1 MTENAVDVQP
11 VATPDDLN
19 RFVRFPWRIY
29 ANDPYWVPPIISQIE
44 KRLDTQRNPFWEYAD
59 RELFLARR
67 DGEVVGTV
75 AAIVNHQHNQQ
86 FGDQT
91 GFFGFFE
98 TINDEQVA
106 EALISA
112 AADWLRER
120 GMDLM
125 RGPINGA
132 PTDEVGV
139 LIAGHDRQPS
149 VWEGHTP
156 PYYQELIE
164 RLGFRKYDDYFAY
177 ELWFKD
183 LDWDLRN
190 LPSKFWRVAEKVR
203 SKTGVAVRKVDMR
216 QWDSEVAKI
225 HYLYNEAFRTIPGH
239 TDMSLEKFS
248 SMAASMRPFLDPD
261 LVVMAEVDGQP
272 VGFAV
277 ALMDVNEALCHFRRG
292 KLYPW
297 DLIRLKWHMGRI
309 RTACG
314 KMLGILPE
322 YRARGLEILLGLEF
336 AQHILRK
343 GYERIEMSLLQEKNT
358 MINRIV
364 QRVGAKPYLH
374 YRVYEK
380 PLQSEERI
388 ER

>member
-1 MTENAVDVQP
+1 MAQTQTAVKVQP

-29 ANDPYWVPPIISQIE
+29 ANDPYWVPPLISEIE
-44 KRLDTQRNPFWEYAD
+44 KRLDTQRNPFWEYAE
-59 RELFLARR
+59 RELFLARH
-67 DGEVVGTV
+67 DGEVVGTI

-86 FGDQT
+86 LNDQT

-106 EALISA
+106 EALIAA

-120 GMDLM
+120 GKDLM

-139 LIAGHDRQPS
+139 QIAGYDRRPS
-149 VWEGHTP
+149 IWEGHTP
-156 PYYQELIE
+156 PYYRQLIE
-164 RLGFRKYDDYFAY
+164 PLGFRKYDDYFAY
-177 ELWFKD
+177 EIWFKD
-183 LDWDLRN
+183 IDWDLRN
-190 LPSKFWRVAEKVR
+190 LPSKIWRVAEKVR
-203 SKTGVAVRKVDMR
+203 GKMGVTVRKVDMN

-225 HYLYNEAFRTIPGH
+225 HYLYNVAFRTIPGH
-239 TDMSLEKFS
+239 IDMSLEKFS
-248 SMAASMRPFLDPD
+248 SMAASLRPFLDPN
-261 LVVMAEVDGQP
+261 LVVIAEVGGEP

-277 ALMDVNEALCHFRRG
+277 ALMDLNEALWHFRRG

-314 KMLGILPE
+314 KMAGILPE
-322 YRARGLEILLGLEF
+322 YRARGMEVLLGLELV
-336 AQHILRK
+336 QRCIEV
-343 GYERIEMSLLQEKNT
+343 GYERMDLSLLQEKNT
-358 MINRIV
+358 MINRII
-364 QRVGAKPYLH
+364 QRVGAQVYQH

-380 PLQSEERI
+380 PL
-388 ER
+388 

>member
-1 MTENAVDVQP
+1 MTKTTVHVQP
-11 VATPDDLN
+11 VATPQDLKL
-19 RFVRFPWRIY
+19 FVRFPWRIY
-29 ANDPYWVPPIISQIE
+29 ANDRYWVPPLISEIE
-44 KRLDTQRNPFWEYAD
+44 KRLDTQRNPLWEYAE

-67 DGEVVGTV
+67 NGEVVGTV

-86 FGDQT
+86 LNDQT

-98 TINDEQVA
+98 AINDEQVA

-120 GMDLM
+120 GKDLM

-139 LIAGHDRQPS
+139 QIAGYDRRPS
-149 VWEGHTP
+149 IWEGHTP
-156 PYYQELIE
+156 PYYRQLIE
-164 RLGFRKYDDYFAY
+164 PLGFRKYDDYFAY
-177 ELWFKD
+177 EIWFKD
-183 LDWDLRN
+183 IDWDLRN
-190 LPSKFWRVAEKVR
+190 LPSKMWRVAEKVR
-203 SKTGVAVRKVDMR
+203 SRTGANIHKVDMS
-216 QWDSEVAKI
+216 QWDSEIAKI
-225 HYLYNEAFRTIPGH
+225 HYLYNVAFRTIPGH
-239 TDMSLEKFS
+239 IDMSLEKFS
-248 SMAASMRPFLDPD
+248 SMAASLRPFLDPN
-261 LVVMAEVDGQP
+261 LIVIAEVDGQP

-277 ALMDVNEALCHFRRG
+277 ALMDLNEALWHFRRG

-314 KMLGILPE
+314 KMAGVLPE
-322 YRARGLEILLGLEF
+322 YRARGLEALLGMELGQRCIEV
-336 AQHILRK
+336 
-343 GYERIEMSLLQEKNT
+343 GYERLELSLLQEKNT

-380 PLQSEERI
+380 PL
-388 ER
+388 

>member
-1 MTENAVDVQP
+1 MTKTQTDVDVQP
-11 VATPDDLN
+11 VATPDDLK

-29 ANDPYWVPPIISQIE
+29 AHDPYWVPPIISQIE
-44 KRLDTQRNPFWEYAD
+44 KRLDTQRNPFWEYAE

-67 DGEVVGTV
+67 NGEVVGTV
-75 AAIVNHQHNQQ
+75 AAIVNHQHNRQLD
-86 FGDQT
+86 DQT

-98 TINDEQVA
+98 AINDERVA
-106 EALISA
+106 EALIA
-112 AADWLRER
+112 AASDWLRER
-120 GMDLM
+120 GMDLI
-125 RGPINGA
+125 RGPVNGA

-149 VWEGHTP
+149 IWEGHTP
-156 PYYQELIE
+156 PYYRELVE

-177 ELWFKD
+177 EIWFKD

-203 SKTGVAVRKVDMR
+203 GKTGVTARKIDVN
-216 QWDSEVAKI
+216 QWDSEVAKV

-239 TDMSLEKFS
+239 IDMSLEKFVT
-248 SMAASMRPFLDPD
+248 MAASLRRFLDPD
-261 LVVMAEVDGQP
+261 LVVIAEVDGQP

-277 ALMDVNEALCHFRRG
+277 ALMDVNEALCHFRSG

-297 DLIRLKWHMGRI
+297 DLIRLKWYTGRI

-336 AQHILRK
+336 GQHILRK
-343 GYERIEMSLLQEKNT
+343 GYERVELSLLQEKNT
-358 MINRIV
+358 MINRLV

-380 PLQSEERI
+380 PLF
-388 ER
+388 

>member
-1 MTENAVDVQP
+1 MTKTQTAVDVQP
-11 VATPDDLN
+11 VATPDDLKC
-19 RFVRFPWRIY
+19 FVRFPWRIY

-44 KRLDTQRNPFWEYAD
+44 KRLDTQRNPFWEYAE

-67 DGEVVGTV
+67 SGEVVGTV

-86 FGDQT
+86 LNDQT

-98 TINDEQVA
+98 TVNDEQVA
-106 EALISA
+106 AALIVA
-112 AADWLRER
+112 ASDWLRER
-120 GMDLM
+120 GKDLM
-125 RGPINGA
+125 RGPVNGA

-139 LIAGHDRQPS
+139 LLAGHDRRPS
-149 VWEGHTP
+149 IWEGHTP
-156 PYYQELIE
+156 PYYRDLIE

-190 LPSKFWRVAEKVR
+190 LPSKFLRVAEKVR
-203 SKTGVAVRKVDMR
+203 SKTGVTVRKVDVN

-225 HYLYNEAFRTIPGH
+225 HYLYNVAFRTIPGH

-248 SMAASMRPFLDPD
+248 GMAASLRPFLDPN
-261 LVVMAEVDGQP
+261 LIVIAEVDGQP

-277 ALMDVNEALCHFRRG
+277 ALMDLNEALCHFRSG

-314 KMLGILPE
+314 KMLGVLPE

-336 AQHILRK
+336 GQHVLGK
-343 GYERIEMSLLQEKNT
+343 GYERVEMSLLQEKNT

-380 PLQSEERI
+380 PL
-388 ER
+388 

>member
-1 MTENAVDVQP
+1 MTKTTVEVQP
-11 VATPDDLN
+11 VATPEDLK

-29 ANDPYWVPPIISQIE
+29 ADDQYWVPPLISEIE
-44 KRLDTQRNPFWEYAD
+44 KRLDTQRNPFWEHAE
-59 RELFLARR
+59 RELFLARCN
-67 DGEVVGTV
+67 GEVVGTV

-86 FGDQT
+86 LNDQT

-98 TINDEQVA
+98 AINDNQVA
-106 EALISA
+106 EALIA
-112 AADWLRER
+112 AASDWLRER
-120 GMDLM
+120 GKDLM

-139 LIAGHDRQPS
+139 LIAGHDRRPS
-149 VWEGHTP
+149 IWEGHTP
-156 PYYQELIE
+156 PYYRELIE
-164 RLGFRKYDDYFAY
+164 RSGFRKYDDYFAY
-177 ELWFKD
+177 ELWFED
-183 LDWDLRN
+183 LNWDLRN
-190 LPSKFWRVAEKVR
+190 LPSKFWRVAERVR
-203 SKTGVAVRKVDMR
+203 SKTGVTVRKIDVS
-216 QWDSEVAKI
+216 QWDSEVAKV
-225 HYLYNEAFRTIPGH
+225 HYLYNVAFRTIPGH
-239 TDMSLEKFS
+239 IDMSLEKFAT
-248 SMAASMRPFLDPD
+248 MAASLRPFLDPN
-261 LVVMAEVDGQP
+261 LIVIAEVDGQP

-277 ALMDVNEALCHFRRG
+277 ALMDVNEALWHFRSG
-292 KLYPW
+292 KIYPW

-336 AQHILRK
+336 GQHILRK
-343 GYERIEMSLLQEKNT
+343 GYERVEMSLLQEKNT

-380 PLQSEERI
+380 PL
-388 ER
+388 

>member
-1 MTENAVDVQP
+1 MTKTAVDVQP
-11 VATPDDLN
+11 VATAEDLK

-44 KRLDTQRNPFWEYAD
+44 KRLDTQRNPFWEYAE

-75 AAIVNHQHNQQ
+75 AAIINHQHNQQ
-86 FGDQT
+86 LNDQT

-98 TINDEQVA
+98 TVNDEQVA
-106 EALISA
+106 DALIAA

-120 GMDLM
+120 GMDLI

-139 LIAGHDRQPS
+139 QIAGFDRRPS
-149 VWEGHTP
+149 IWEGHTP
-156 PYYQELIE
+156 PYYRQLMESLD
-164 RLGFRKYDDYFAY
+164 FQKYDDFFAY
-177 ELWFKD
+177 EIWFKD

-190 LPSKFWRVAEKVR
+190 LPSQFWRVAERVR
-203 SKTGVAVRKVDMR
+203 NKTGVNVRKVDMG
-216 QWDSEVAKI
+216 QWDSEIAKI
-225 HYLYNEAFRTIPGH
+225 HYLYNVAFRTIPGH
-239 TDMSLEKFS
+239 IDMSLEKFAT
-248 SMAASMRPFLDPD
+248 MADSLRPFLDPN
-261 LVVMAEVDGQP
+261 LIVIAEVDGQP

-277 ALMDVNEALCHFRRG
+277 ALMDLNEALCHFRSGR
-292 KLYPW
+292 LYPW

-309 RTACG
+309 RIACI
-314 KMLGILPE
+314 KMIGVLPE
-322 YRARGLEILLGLEF
+322 YRVRGLEILLALELG
-336 AQHILRK
+336 QHILSK
-343 GYERIEMSLLQEKNT
+343 GYERVEMSLLQEKNT

-364 QRVGAKPYLH
+364 QRVGAQPYLV

-380 PLQSEERI
+380 PI
-388 ER
+388 

>member
-1 MTENAVDVQP
+1 MTKTQTAVDVQP
-11 VATPDDLN
+11 VATPDDLK

-44 KRLDTQRNPFWEYAD
+44 KRLDTQRNPFWEYAE

-67 DGEVVGTV
+67 SGEVVGTV

-86 FGDQT
+86 LNDQT

-98 TINDEQVA
+98 TVDDEQVA
-106 EALISA
+106 EALIVA
-112 AADWLRER
+112 ASDWLRER
-120 GMDLM
+120 GKDLM
-125 RGPINGA
+125 RGPVNGA

-139 LIAGHDRQPS
+139 LLAGHDRRPS
-149 VWEGHTP
+149 IWEGHTP
-156 PYYQELIE
+156 PYYRDLIE

-190 LPSKFWRVAEKVR
+190 LPSKFLRVAEKVR
-203 SKTGVAVRKVDMR
+203 SKTGVTVRKVDVN

-225 HYLYNEAFRTIPGH
+225 HYLYNVAFRTIPGH

-248 SMAASMRPFLDPD
+248 GMAASLRPFLDPN
-261 LVVMAEVDGQP
+261 LIVIAEVDGQP

-277 ALMDVNEALCHFRRG
+277 ALMDLNEALCHFRSG

-314 KMLGILPE
+314 KMLGVLPE

-336 AQHILRK
+336 GQHVLGK
-343 GYERIEMSLLQEKNT
+343 GYERVEMSLLQEKNT

-380 PLQSEERI
+380 PL
-388 ER
+388 

>member
-1 MTENAVDVQP
+1 MTKTQTDVQVRP
-11 VATPDDLN
+11 VATPRDVKD
-19 RFVRFPWRIY
+19 FVRFPWRIY
-29 ANDPYWVPPIISQIE
+29 ANDRYWVPPLISEIE
-44 KRLDTQRNPFWEYAD
+44 KRLDTQRNPFWEYAE

-67 DGEVVGTV
+67 NGEVVGTV

-86 FGDQT
+86 LDDQT

-120 GMDLM
+120 GKDLM

-139 LIAGHDRQPS
+139 LIAGHDRRPS

-156 PYYQELIE
+156 PYYRQLLEG
-164 RLGFRKYDDYFAY
+164 LGFRKYDDYFAY
-177 ELWFKD
+177 EIWFKD

-190 LPSKFWRVAEKVR
+190 LPPTVWRVAEKVR
-203 SKTGVAVRKVDMR
+203 GKMGVNVRKIVIN
-216 QWDSEVAKI
+216 QWDSEIAKV

-239 TDMSLEKFS
+239 IDMSLEKFA
-248 SMAASMRPFLDPD
+248 SMAASMRPFIDPD
-261 LVVMAEVDGQP
+261 LVVIAEVDGQP

-277 ALMDVNEALCHFRRG
+277 ALMDVNEALWHFRRG

-297 DLIRLKWHMGRI
+297 DLLRLKWHMGRI

-314 KMLGILPE
+314 KMLGVLPE
-322 YRARGLEILLGLEF
+322 YRARGLEILLSLEF
-336 AQHILRK
+336 GQHILRK
-343 GYERIEMSLLQEKNT
+343 GYERVELSLLQEKNT
-358 MINRIV
+358 MINRLV
-364 QRVGAKPYLH
+364 QRVGAQPYLI

-380 PLQSEERI
+380 PL
-388 ER
+388 

>member
-1 MTENAVDVQP
+1 MTKTQTDVKVQP
-11 VATPDDLN
+11 VATVEDLKL
-19 RFVRFPWRIY
+19 FVRFPWRIY
-29 ANDPYWVPPIISQIE
+29 ANDRYWVPPLISEIE
-44 KRLDTQRNPFWEYAD
+44 KRLDTQRNPFWEYAE

-67 DGEVVGTV
+67 NEEVVGTV

-86 FGDQT
+86 LNDQT

-98 TINDEQVA
+98 AINDEQVA
-106 EALISA
+106 EALIAA

-120 GMDLM
+120 GKDLM

-139 LIAGHDRQPS
+139 LIAGHDRRPS
-149 VWEGHTP
+149 IWEGHTP
-156 PYYQELIE
+156 PYYRELIE

-177 ELWFKD
+177 ELWFED
-183 LDWDLRN
+183 LNWDLRN
-190 LPSKFWRVAEKVR
+190 LPSKFWRVAERVR
-203 SKTGVAVRKVDMR
+203 SKTGVTVRKIDVS
-216 QWDSEVAKI
+216 QWDSEVAKV
-225 HYLYNEAFRTIPGH
+225 HYLYNVAFRTIPGH
-239 TDMSLEKFS
+239 IDMSLEKFAT
-248 SMAASMRPFLDPD
+248 MAASLRPFLDPD
-261 LVVMAEVDGQP
+261 LVVLAEVDGQP

-277 ALMDVNEALCHFRRG
+277 ALMDVNEALWHFRSG

-336 AQHILRK
+336 GQHVMGK
-343 GYERIEMSLLQEKNT
+343 GYERVEMSLLQEKNT

-380 PLQSEERI
+380 PL
-388 ER
+388 

>member
-1 MTENAVDVQP
+1 MTKTQTAINVQP
-11 VATPDDLN
+11 VSTPEDLK
-19 RFVRFPWRIY
+19 RFIRFPWHIY

-44 KRLDTQRNPFWEYAD
+44 KRLDTQRNPFWEYAE

-67 DGEVVGTV
+67 SGEVVGTI
-75 AAIVNHQHNQQ
+75 AAIVNHQHNRQLN
-86 FGDQT
+86 DQT

-98 TINDEQVA
+98 AINDKQVA
-106 EALISA
+106 EALIAA

-139 LIAGHDRQPS
+139 LIAGHDRRPS
-149 VWEGHTP
+149 IWEGHTP
-156 PYYQELIE
+156 PYYRDLIE
-164 RLGFRKYDDYFAY
+164 SLGFQKYDDYFAY

-190 LPSKFWRVAEKVR
+190 LPSTVWRVAEKVR
-203 SKTGVAVRKVDMR
+203 SKTGVTVHKIDVN
-216 QWDSEVAKI
+216 QWDSEVAKV

-248 SMAASMRPFLDPD
+248 GMAASLRPFLDPD
-261 LVVMAEVDGQP
+261 LIVIAEANGQP

-277 ALMDVNEALCHFRRG
+277 ALMDLNEALCHFRSG

-297 DLIRLKWHMGRI
+297 DLIRLKWHVGRI

-314 KMLGILPE
+314 KMLGVLPE

-336 AQHILRK
+336 GQHILRK
-343 GYERIEMSLLQEKNT
+343 GYERVEMSLLQEKNT
-358 MINRIV
+358 MINRLV
-364 QRVGAKPYLH
+364 QRVSAQPYLV

-380 PLQSEERI
+380 PL
-388 ER
+388 